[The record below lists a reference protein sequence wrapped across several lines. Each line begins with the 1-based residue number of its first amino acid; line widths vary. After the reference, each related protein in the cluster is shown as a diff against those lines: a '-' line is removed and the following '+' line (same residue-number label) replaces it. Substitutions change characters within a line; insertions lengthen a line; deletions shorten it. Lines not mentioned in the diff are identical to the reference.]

1 MDEKLKDE
9 IAKKFPGEKIR
20 GISGVL
26 IKPVPPKEG
35 LNFERQSYSVET
47 GGKLVLTEKHI
58 VLAADRRNYNVIM
71 AVVAFV
77 FLVGGIAVLLQG
89 TGIGMMVTLV
99 LGFVL
104 FIAIEGFLFL
114 QKTRSP
120 LTSFETEGAEVERK
134 GDVLSVGGKAK
145 SGFDW
150 MAEEMRFE
158 IRAAEGET
166 LPTL

>member
-9 IAKKFPGEKIR
+9 VAKKFPGEKIR
-20 GISGVL
+20 SISGVL
-26 IKPVPPKEG
+26 IKPMPPKEG
-35 LNFERQSYSVET
+35 LKFERQSYSMES

-58 VLAADRRNYNVIM
+58 VLAADRRNYDMIM

-89 TGIGMMVTLV
+89 VNIGMAVTLV

-104 FIAIEGFLFL
+104 FIAIEGFLFM
-114 QKTRSP
+114 QKARSP
-120 LTSFETEGAEVERK
+120 LTSFERAGAEVEKK
-134 GDVLSVGGKAK
+134 GNVLIVGGKAK

-166 LPTL
+166 LPAL